1 MEHIKLTQCPAC
13 GSTEIKHVRDVKDHF
28 LSQEVFGLDQC
39 SACLLLFTNPR
50 PAMDLIG
57 EYYKSEDYVSHSS
70 TKKGLVN
77 SVYNKVRSI
86 TLNQKLKLVNTH
98 ASGKRL
104 LDIGAGTGHFAAK
117 MKSGGY
123 TVTGLEPDE
132 DARRVCKELNHVDL
146 LPLENLYSD
155 TLGKFDVITMWHVL
169 EHVYDLHKDLLRIT
183 SLLETGGVFIIAV
196 PNYKSYDAQAYGEFW
211 AAYDVPRH
219 LYHFEPA
226 SLIPM
231 IEKLNFSLV
240 EMLPMKF
247 DSYYVSMLS
256 EKYKGGSILSALK
269 TGWKSN
275 SRSKEGK
282 CSSQIYIFKKK

>member
-1 MEHIKLTQCPAC
+1 MEHIKLTQCPSC
-13 GSTEIKHVRDVKDHF
+13 GSSEIIHVRDVKDYF
-28 LSQEVFGLDQC
+28 LSQESFGLDQC
-39 SACLLLFTNPR
+39 TSCQLLFTNPR
-50 PAMDLIG
+50 PAAEVIG
-57 EYYKSEDYVSHSS
+57 DYYKSEDYVSHSS

-86 TLNQKLKLVNTH
+86 TLNQKLKLIDKY
-98 ASGKRL
+98 APGKRL

-117 MKSGGY
+117 MSTAGY
-123 TVTGLEPDE
+123 TVTGLEPDS
-132 DARRVCKELNHVDL
+132 DARRVCQELNHL
-146 LPLENLYSD
+146 ELHPLEALYAD
-155 TLGKFDVITMWHVL
+155 DLGSFDLITMWHVL
-169 EHVYDLHKDLLRIT
+169 EHVYDLSKDLNRIG
-183 SLLETGGVFIIAV
+183 SLLEKGGLFVIAV
-196 PNYKSYDAQAYGEFW
+196 PNYTSYDAKHYGEFW

-219 LYHFEPA
+219 LYHFEPG

-231 IEKLNFSLV
+231 IEKLNFDFV

-256 EKYKGGSILSALK
+256 EKYKGGSIVSALK

-275 SRSKEGK
+275 LKQKDGK